1 MTPVVDEDE
10 PTRRVHVSSNR
21 KRFII
26 CLNGWNKFG
35 FSDACLLALWWS
47 VHGFYWARRGG
58 FKFVW
63 KFCKQRHRLHGMAAA
78 GPLAALKFNQ

>member
-1 MTPVVDEDE
+1 MGGTSS
-10 PTRRVHVSSNR
+10 VSVMLA
-21 KRFII
+21 F
-26 CLNGWNKFG
+26 WHFG
-35 FSDACLLALWWS
+35 GPSMD
-47 VHGFYWARRGG
+47 FYWARRGG